1 MTHTCIQ
8 CNETFDGRADAQY
21 CSSTCRANASK
32 ARTAQESDNTAASD
46 GYHSPV
52 VQDTRPVQNV
62 QPVQSVRPVQSV
74 QPAQIVQSVQP
85 AHVVHS
91 PRLNDATPTVNPMA
105 DEMLADVR
113 RYKEKEHMLEK
124 QIQAWQEH
132 IVTLPSRIKSEREKI
147 ATLEK
152 ESEEHREK
160 RINFNRFHGNST
172 KWSVKK
178 RRSTLFQERD
188 QLKAALAEATNLLER
203 MEQALAQAPL
213 RCRMLQE
220 QLRDVH
226 VDKCR
231 LYQSSKA
238 QFNSVERTLLPAAPP
253 SRTPAVAKAPRRE
266 LTAGDILNTNYE
278 SFTLRTDLGQF
289 MGDLDRNKVAIA
301 LTGDSDAGKSHFAFE
316 LARLFS
322 DEGFSTKF
330 FCLEE
335 GEGKLTQDKIRKY
348 NLSDDVRF
356 AGTATLQDVRRDAAL
371 FDVIIV
377 DSFTKLDVDSS
388 EFEKLRTDFPTTIF
402 ILVFQKATS
411 GGMRGGS
418 SILFN
423 SSAAIDVRKDDQSR
437 YAEMTK
443 SRYGTIGWVYDIDL
457 ASLTSIN

>member
-1 MTHTCIQ
+1 MTHTCAHCSQ
-8 CNETFDGRADAQY
+8 TFDGRADAQY
-21 CSSTCRANASK
+21 CSSTCRGNALK
-32 ARTAQESDNTAASD
+32 IRTAQESGNTDASQSN
-46 GYHSPV
+46 GQLNPSVQSGGPV
-52 VQDTRPVQNV
+52 H
-62 QPVQSVRPVQSV
+62 SVRPVQSV
-74 QPAQIVQSVQP
+74 QPVQP
-85 AHVVHS
+85 AYVVHT
-91 PRLNDATPTVNPMA
+91 PKLNDATQAAPMRNPMA

-113 RYKEKEHMLEK
+113 RYQEKERLLEK
-124 QIQAWQEH
+124 QIQTWQEH
-132 IVTLPSRIKSEREKI
+132 IVTLPSRIESEREKI
-147 ATLEK
+147 VTLEK

-160 RINFNRFHGNST
+160 RIRFNRFHGNST

-178 RRSTLFQERD
+178 RRSTLCQERD
-188 QLKAALAEATNLLER
+188 LLKANLAAASNLLER
-203 MEQALAQAPL
+203 MVQAHAQAPL

-238 QFNSVERTLLPAAPP
+238 QFNSAERTPTPAA
-253 SRTPAVAKAPRRE
+253 TPARSPATAKSLRRE
-266 LTAGDILNTNYE
+266 LTAGEILNTDYE
-278 SFTLRTDLGQF
+278 SFTLRTDLGRF
-289 MGDLDRNKVAIA
+289 FGDLDRNKVAIA
-301 LTGDSDAGKSHFAFE
+301 LTGDSGAGKSHFAFE
-316 LARLFS
+316 IARLFS
-322 DEGFSTKF
+322 DEGFRTKF

-388 EFEKLRTDFPTTIF
+388 EFEKLRSDFPTTIF
-402 ILVFQKATS
+402 ILIFQKATN

-423 SSAAIDVRKDDQSR
+423 SAATIDVTKGDDGR
-437 YAEMTK
+437 YATMVK
-443 SRYGTIGWVYDIDL
+443 SRYGTSGWVYDIENGGVIDH
-457 ASLTSIN
+457 